1 MNTISELAP
10 DRWYDSAHVEGLV
23 GVSPMTLRRW
33 MSRGTFPLPVQPG
46 GVRGRRFWR
55 GADLIAHFDN
65 LPRHRAV
72 VRDVASIAT
81 PAAK

>member
-1 MNTISELAP
+1 MSKISEIDPA
-10 DRWYDSAHVEGLV
+10 RWYGSDDVENIT
-23 GVSPMTLRRW
+23 GVSAMTLRRW

-55 GADLIAHFDN
+55 GADLIEHFDS

-72 VRDVASIAT
+72 VRGAAPIA
-81 PAAK
+81 K